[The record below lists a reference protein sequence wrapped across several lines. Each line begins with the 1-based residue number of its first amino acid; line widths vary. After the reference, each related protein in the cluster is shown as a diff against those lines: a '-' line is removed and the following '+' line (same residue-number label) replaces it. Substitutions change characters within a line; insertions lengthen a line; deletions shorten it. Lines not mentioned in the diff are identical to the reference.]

1 MRAQRGTRSRRDRSR
16 RLRRGIFAAAHDIP
30 WPGRERHTLV
40 PGRTPEQRNPDGASE
55 PARRAKRE
63 PRDAVVD
70 PLVVADARAVATAGA
85 VTATGTVTTTGTV
98 TDTGPVAERPSQRG
112 DGRTQRDLAALV
124 VLGVCAIGA
133 SAALMFPRHSVHPLA
148 TAAAVWV
155 LIRLAIMWIY
165 KPTRRPVPPGFAR
178 SVRAA
183 ALVPAYNED
192 PASVLATLR
201 SLESQTRA
209 PDRVF
214 FIDDGSKD
222 RSAVDAARDHA
233 RQSSLDIQVIAL
245 TENRGKRFAQDA
257 AWART
262 RPGEF
267 DVWLFIDSDTTLAD
281 DAIERM
287 LETFAD
293 ERIDA
298 ATSLILPR
306 NRNSVFARLQET
318 EYANGILF
326 ERALAGVLGAVPV
339 MSGGFCA
346 VRDAVVFWNRRRYL
360 EGYWGQHISDD
371 RHLAILAGATGRVVT
386 QTAARSYTEAP
397 THWRPYL
404 KQRIRW
410 QRGAWIGQFWTIA
423 HLPANRWMWWVVAG
437 QIAVFPA
444 ALTLIVIALAVVPLS
459 KVVALW
465 AYVAVLVLAR
475 SLRYLAEPHPRP
487 FVQYAAWLTT
497 PFQQLVGLFVLT
509 PLKVY
514 ALATCRRG
522 SWGTR

>member
-1 MRAQRGTRSRRDRSR
+1 MDTLTPWVLTLVVAPLLAVPVGLTLVFRIVDGGDPATPAGPVARTARALRMSLRRRDRTS
-16 RLRRGIFAAAHDIP
+16 AAAA
-30 WPGRERHTLV
+30 GRRRRQESDHT
-40 PGRTPEQRNPDGASE
+40 R
-55 PARRAKRE
+55 
-63 PRDAVVD
+63 
-70 PLVVADARAVATAGA
+70 
-85 VTATGTVTTTGTV
+85 
-98 TDTGPVAERPSQRG
+98 
-112 DGRTQRDLAALV
+112 RDLAALV
-124 VLGVCAIGA
+124 VLGVCAIAA

-148 TAAAVWV
+148 TVAGVWV
-155 LIRLAIMWIY
+155 LVRLLIMWTY
-165 KPTRRPVPPGFAR
+165 KPTRRPVPPGFTHSLR
-178 SVRAA
+178 TA
-183 ALVPAYNED
+183 ALVPAYNEQ
-192 PASVLATLR
+192 PASALETLR
-201 SLESQTRA
+201 SLENQTRT

-222 RSAVDAARDHA
+222 RSAVAAVLAYSR
-233 RQSSLDIQVIAL
+233 RSRMDIQVLAMRV
-245 TENRGKRFAQDA
+245 NRGKRHAQAA

-262 RPGEF
+262 RPG
-267 DVWLFIDSDTTLAD
+267 DYQIWLFIDSDTTLAD
-281 DAIERM
+281 DAVERM

-293 ERIDA
+293 DRVSA

-306 NRNSVFARLQET
+306 NRRSLFARLQET

-346 VRDAVVFWNRRRYL
+346 VRDEVVFRNRRRYL

-371 RHLAILAGATGRVVT
+371 RHLAILAGQTGRVVT

-397 THWRPYL
+397 TQWRQYL
-404 KQRIRW
+404 KQRVRW

-423 HLPANRWMWWVVAG
+423 HLPTSRWMWWVVAG
-437 QIAVFPA
+437 QIALFPA
-444 ALTLIVIALAVVPLS
+444 ALVLIVIALTVVPLS
-459 KVVALW
+459 KMLALS

-487 FVQYAAWLTT
+487 LVQYAAWLTT
-497 PFQQLVGLFVLT
+497 PIQQLVGLFVLT

-522 SWGTR
+522 NWGTR